1 MLKRF
6 KTIGAA
12 TAALAALALG
22 GSAIASAT
30 QSTASAKHHA
40 ATKAEKTTG
49 PDTDSVQSGDQT
61 SPDTQGVA
69 SEKTTGPDTDSVQ
82 SGDQTSPDP
91 KGAKSSTSAS
101 EPVVSETAPETSSE
115 SSTPSDGPG
124 GHEDPAGEVE
134 NQSEAEE

>member
-30 QSTASAKHHA
+30 QSTAGATKHHA

-61 SPDTQGVA
+61 SPDPT
-69 SEKTTGPDTDSVQ
+69 
-82 SGDQTSPDP
+82 
-91 KGAKSSTSAS
+91 GAKSSTSAS

-124 GHEDPAGEVE
+124 GHEDPAGDVE